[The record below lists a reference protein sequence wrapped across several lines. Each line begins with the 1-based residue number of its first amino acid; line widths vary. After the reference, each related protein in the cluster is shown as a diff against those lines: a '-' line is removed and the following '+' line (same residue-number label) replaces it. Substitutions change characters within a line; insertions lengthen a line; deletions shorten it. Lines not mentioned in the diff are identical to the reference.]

1 MANKDIYHD
10 TVKRVL
16 IKDGWQITHDPL
28 TVAIGRRDGYI
39 DLGAE
44 KIFAAEHN
52 GRKIAVEV
60 KSFIGPSLLQDLYL
74 ALGQYLLYR
83 EALQIV
89 EPERILYLAVRH
101 AIYEQLEREQLRDL
115 LDRQQVKF
123 VVFDVDKERIV
134 EWTT

>member
-44 KIFAAEHN
+44 KICAAEHN
-52 GRKIAVEV
+52 GRKLQSR
-60 KSFIGPSLLQDLYL
+60 KSFTYIPL
-74 ALGQYLLYR
+74 ARFVPRLRQYLLYR

-115 LDRQQVKF
+115 LDRQQIKF
-123 VVFDVDKERIV
+123 VVFDAEKERIV